1 MQRSY
6 SSKAI
11 VFSLKP
17 SGENNSTVTLFT
29 PDRGIIYATLYGGPK
44 SRFKS
49 LVNQFNS
56 GTVWLYD
63 TPEKKQTKITDFEV
77 KNYHPSFS
85 QNLFKM
91 FAASLACELCIKTHA
106 AGSPESA
113 FNLLTGFFDG
123 MELCTEEQSRLG
135 LIRFLWRFINLMGIQ
150 PDTTECFDCGSSY
163 IKHEIENTFDSYY
176 NKNENIII
184 CNKCFGNR
192 KQAAGENNN
201 FQYIK
206 ISNSSLDYLNGI
218 SLLKPQEARK
228 LQIDEEGYF
237 QIREFIF
244 FLIENAAGTKLNT
257 LETGMGIL

>member
-106 AGSPESA
+106 AGSIEST

-135 LIRFLWRFINLMGIQ
+135 FIRFLWRFINLMGIQ
-150 PDTTECFDCGSSY
+150 PDTQSCAYCGSSFTDSAF
-163 IKHEIENTFDSYY
+163 ENDMFSYY
-176 NKNENIII
+176 NKIENIFI
-184 CNKCFGNR
+184 CPRCLSHINR
-192 KQAAGENNN
+192 EDNINAFIK
-201 FQYIK
+201 IK
-206 ISNSSLDYLNGI
+206 ISGLRYLCNITSLSPSEVRSIKISKDDYNSLRE
-218 SLLKPQEARK
+218 LL
-228 LQIDEEGYF
+228 L
-237 QIREFIF
+237 FI
-244 FLIENAAGTKLNT
+244 LENSMETKLNS